1 MSIDGMTNDCLRFI
15 QELEN
20 ARTSY
25 APRDLQ
31 LELEV
36 DFEVRRYSLTFS
48 DSSQIRIE
56 QLEQEVETKERFIK
70 TYTETVQDKEQKI
83 VELLNNI
90 EQVNWRFFRG
100 ELLIYLFVDQ
110 GDTSTVRSI
119 EVLREQL
126 RTREERIEQ
135 LLREKQALIN
145 EYEHRLSELETIY
158 RDRERQNDQLN
169 EKLRKSEIQSDV
181 NRMELLSSGCIFVF
195 LCRLINVNLKI
206 TVKNVIN

>member
-181 NRMELLSSGCIFVF
+181 NRMELLSSSCIFVF
-195 LCRLINVNLKI
+195 SFRLINVNLKI